1 MWPFHKI
8 VFLFDSSPECKS
20 TLGQAVQLAEKCHSQ
35 LVLFDPEAHS
45 GKGDT
50 AGRVLEF
57 ARGGG
62 ADLIFIPRH
71 HAGPYAGALEA
82 TITGVLGRAKCPVWI
97 APVPGTPR
105 PDRDAVSGPVLCA
118 VEPGNAN
125 EEHLTSAASIA
136 QAYGTKLHLI
146 HAVPEMP
153 EARLRL
159 AAFERAMAW
168 LMEFR
173 RKLAR
178 TAEVAVHA
186 GEVVKVVVHAAKAR
200 GASLLVIG
208 HGESGKPPGHL
219 GTHTYR
225 IARDASCAVLVGA
238 PAAAVG
244 LTSENRRAA

>member
-20 TLGQAVQLAEKCHSQ
+20 TLGQAVQLAEKCHSE
-35 LVLFDPEAHS
+35 LVLFDTEAHP
-45 GKGDT
+45 GKGST
-50 AGRVLEF
+50 ASRVLEF

-71 HAGPYAGALEA
+71 DSGALEA
-82 TITGVLGRAKCPVWI
+82 TIAGVLGKAQCPVWI
-97 APVPGTPR
+97 APAR
-105 PDRDAVSGPVLCA
+105 QAAEKDAASGPVLCA
-118 VEPGNAN
+118 VEPGAGN
-125 EEHLTSAASIA
+125 EEHLVSAAGIA
-136 QAYGTKLHLI
+136 QAYGAKLHLI
-146 HAVPEMP
+146 HAVPEVP

-159 AAFERAMAW
+159 AAFERAMGW

-178 TAEVAVHA
+178 TSEVAVHA
-186 GEVVKVVVHAAKAR
+186 GEVVKVLVRAAQTR

-208 HGESGKPPGHL
+208 HGEAGGPPGHL
-219 GTHTYR
+219 GAHTYR

-238 PAAAVG
+238 PAAAAG
-244 LTSENRRAA
+244 LPSENRKAA